1 MRPGRLFVV
10 LDGCTALIPKDF
22 NGFLQDGGRCRNRAK
37 TIGARKNLRRMR
49 DL

>member
-10 LDGCTALIPKDF
+10 LDENFCGLGDVAA
-22 NGFLQDGGRCRNRAK
+22 NRAK
-37 TIGARKNLRRMR
+37 TIGARKNLRRVR